1 MARSDAAFRERYGAW
16 AAVAGASAGLGE
28 EYATQLARRGLNLVL
43 IARRE
48 DLLTALAARL
58 TEEYGVHV
66 LPLALDLSRPDAGEV
81 VAQAT
86 HELHVGLL
94 VYVAG
99 LSVVG
104 PFLERPLED
113 HLREI
118 DVNCR
123 GPLVLAY
130 LLGQRMAARRR
141 GGIILMSSLS
151 ATMGSALIANY
162 AATKAYN
169 MVLAE
174 GLWEELRQAGVTVTA
189 VAAGAIS
196 TPSYQASAPRGSQ
209 PIQTPQAVVTEA
221 LQRLGSTPQVIP
233 GFSNRLSA
241 FALRRLMPHTMT
253 IRLMGRVMRGM
264 YGSP

>member
-1 MARSDAAFRERYGAW
+1 
-16 AAVAGASAGLGE
+16 LGE
-28 EYATQLARRGLNLVL
+28 EYATQLARRGLNLVA

-58 TEEYGVHV
+58 TEAHGVRV
-66 LPLALDLSRPDAGEV
+66 VPLALDLASQNVGKV
-81 VAQAT
+81 VARAT
-86 HELHVGLL
+86 HDLEVGLL
-94 VYVAG
+94 VYNAG
-99 LSVVG
+99 LSVIG
-104 PFLERPLED
+104 PFLERSLED

-123 GPLVLAY
+123 GPLVLAH
-130 LLGQRMAARRR
+130 LLGQRMVARHR
-141 GGIILMSSLS
+141 GGVILMSSLS

-174 GLWEELRQAGVTVTA
+174 GLWEELREAGITVMA

-196 TPSYQASAPRGSQ
+196 TPNYRASGVRTRQAT
-209 PIQTPQAVVTEA
+209 QTPEAVVTET
-221 LQRLGSTPQVIP
+221 LGRLGSTPQVIP

-241 FALRRLMPHTMT
+241 FALRRLMPRAAT
-253 IRLMGRVMRGM
+253 IRLMGRVLRGM
-264 YGSP
+264 YGSA